1 LTMAPEYLDE
11 DQESSSSPPE
21 ETWESLASLL
31 NLPEPLFEKT
41 LFCMGFDYSSNS
53 YLIQGDYLTFIDPGN
68 DYTAFMDLVA
78 LGFKPTDIKKIV
90 LTHGHVDHVMGTF
103 ELFRRYGNIFQG
115 NDLEIF
121 LHEAGPL
128 EFKELARQKGCRLR
142 EIKGGETLNLSGFDL
157 EVIHTPGHTLDGI
170 CLYHA
175 PSRTMF
181 TGDTVL
187 PHAMAEMDQAAGG
200 RLDHYLYSIRT
211 LLKKDIEN
219 VMPGHGG
226 IVGRIGRQVV
236 KDTFEGLIK
245 KVVGLETPF
254 MQGAMTLAQQ
264 GLLEEALFYTEK
276 ELAASPDSQQALE
289 MKAFLLVDLARNDEA
304 SNIFDKILQQDPRHF
319 HALLGKGRALL
330 GLGGFQ
336 AGLEFFDQAL
346 KINPQDAEALIN
358 KGLALYLSGRQD
370 EAMNIE
376 IFQKEFAHRVIKEF
390 TGKPEASA

>member
-90 LTHGHVDHVMGTF
+90 LTHGHVDHVMGIF
-103 ELFRRYGNIFQG
+103 ELFRRYNCEGRN
-115 NDLEIF
+115 LEII
-121 LHEAGPL
+121 LHEAGPQ
-128 EFKELARQKGCRLR
+128 EFKELARQKGCNLT
-142 EIKGGETLNLSGFDL
+142 EIKGGETLDLSGFDL
-157 EVIHTPGHTLDGI
+157 EVLHTPGHTLDGI

-181 TGDTVL
+181 TGDTVM
-187 PHAMAEMDQAAGG
+187 PHAMAEMDPSAGG

-226 IVGRIGRQVV
+226 IVGRIGRGIVE
-236 KDTFEGLIK
+236 DTYEGLIK
-245 KVVGLETPF
+245 KVVGLEVAW
-254 MQGAMTLAQQ
+254 MDGAVTLAQQ
-264 GLLEEALFYTEK
+264 GLLNEALFCTNK
-276 ELAASPDSQQALE
+276 ELAATPDHQQALE
-289 MKAFLLVDLARNDEA
+289 MKAFLLVDLACNDEA
-304 SNIFDKILQQDPRHF
+304 IVIFDKILQQDPRHF

-330 GLGGFQ
+330 GMGGFQ
-336 AGLEFFDQAL
+336 ASLGYFDQAL
-346 KINPQDAEALIN
+346 GINPKDTEALMN
-358 KGLALYLSGRQD
+358 KGMALYLSGRHD
-370 EAMNIE
+370 EALDIE
-376 IFQKEFAHRVIKEF
+376 VFQKEFARRVKQELA
-390 TGKPEASA
+390 GKPMASA